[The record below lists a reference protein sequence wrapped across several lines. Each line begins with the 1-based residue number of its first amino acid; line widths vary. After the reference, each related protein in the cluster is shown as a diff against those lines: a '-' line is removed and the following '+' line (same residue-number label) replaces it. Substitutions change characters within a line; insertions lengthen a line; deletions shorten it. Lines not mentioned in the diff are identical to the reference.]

1 MLAPLDHP
9 DPAHC
14 LVTGTGLTHLGSAQA
29 RDAMHQAMQQ
39 AEEQLSDSMK
49 MFRLGL
55 EGGRP
60 EGDGPGVAPEWFY
73 KGDGSIVAAPGQPLT
88 MPGFAL
94 DGGEEAEIAMLYVI
108 DDDGRPWRVGYAL
121 GNEFADHVLERQN
134 YLYLA
139 HSKLR
144 PCAFGPELLLGELP
158 PDVRGR
164 ISVVRGGERI
174 WQAEFISGEAN
185 MSHTL
190 ANLEHHHFKY
200 PLFRRPG
207 DVHVHFIGAAV
218 LSFTAG
224 IKAEPGD
231 VFEID
236 VPRLRRAA
244 AQPARACARRRHGA
258 GEATVARREFRPPA
272 RPWPARRAANPSSR
286 LAQNGC
292 AEQTRDA
299 PEQSR
304 EREQRHS
311 GDGPLPQD
319 ALGALQRGAQ
329 GNAGTGQRGA
339 EHHDIAL
346 GHARQ
351 MVPEAPQAD
360 GEHPAEQH
368 RPERCPEG

>member
-1 MLAPLDHP
+1 MRLVQFLSDGGERRVGRVGDDGRSVHVLSGVGTTYQLAQQAAREGRTLADLAAAAGDSEILDLPELLARGRVLAPLDHP

-39 AEEQLSDSMK
+39 AEDQLSDSMK

-55 EGGRP
+55 EGGKP
-60 EGDGPGVAPEWFY
+60 AGDKPGVAPEWFY
-73 KGDGSIVAAPGQPLT
+73 KGDGSIVAAPEAPLT
-88 MPGFAL
+88 MPSFAL
-94 DGGEEAEIAMLYVI
+94 DGGEEAEIALLYLI
-108 DDDGRPWRVGYAL
+108 DDDGRPCRVGYAL
-121 GNEFADHVLERQN
+121 GNEFSDHVLERQN

-158 PDVRGR
+158 ADVRGT
-164 ISVVRGGERI
+164 ISLRRRGERI
-174 WQAEFISGEAN
+174 WQAEFISGEGN

-218 LSFTAG
+218 LSFSAG

-236 VPRLRRAA
+236 VPAFGAPLRNPLALAPDEGMVRVRA
-244 AQPARACARRRHGA
+244 
-258 GEATVARREFRPPA
+258 
-272 RPWPARRAANPSSR
+272 
-286 LAQNGC
+286 L
-292 AEQTRDA
+292 
-299 PEQSR
+299 
-304 EREQRHS
+304 
-311 GDGPLPQD
+311 
-319 ALGALQRGAQ
+319 
-329 GNAGTGQRGA
+329 
-339 EHHDIAL
+339 
-346 GHARQ
+346 
-351 MVPEAPQAD
+351 
-360 GEHPAEQH
+360 
-368 RPERCPEG
+368 

>member
-1 MLAPLDHP
+1 MRLVQFLSDAGERRVGRVSDDGRSVQVLSGVGTTYELAQQAARERRALADLAAAAGDSEILGLSDLLTQGRVLAPLDHP

-39 AEEQLSDSMK
+39 AEHELSDSMK

-55 EGGRP
+55 EGGKP
-60 EGDGPGVAPEWFY
+60 AGDGPGVAPEWFY
-73 KGDGSIVAAPGQPLT
+73 KGDGSVVAAPGEPLL
-88 MPGFAL
+88 MPSFAL

-108 DDDGRPWRVGYAL
+108 DDGGRPCRVGYAL
-121 GNEFADHVLERQN
+121 GNEFSDHVLERQN

-144 PCAFGPELLLGELP
+144 PCAFGPELLLGGLP
-158 PDVRGR
+158 ADVRGT
-164 ISVVRGGERI
+164 ISLRRGEERI

-185 MSHTL
+185 MSHAL

-224 IKAEPGD
+224 IETAPGD

-236 VPRLRRAA
+236 VPAFGAPLR
-244 AQPARACARRRHGA
+244 
-258 GEATVARREFRPPA
+258 
-272 RPWPARRAANPSSR
+272 NP
-286 LAQNGC
+286 LAH
-292 AEQTRDA
+292 A
-299 PEQSR
+299 PEEGMVR
-304 EREQRHS
+304 VR
-311 GDGPLPQD
+311 
-319 ALGALQRGAQ
+319 AL
-329 GNAGTGQRGA
+329 
-339 EHHDIAL
+339 
-346 GHARQ
+346 
-351 MVPEAPQAD
+351 
-360 GEHPAEQH
+360 
-368 RPERCPEG
+368 

>member
-1 MLAPLDHP
+1 MRLVQFLSDAGERRVGVANDDGRSVQALSGVRTTYELAQQAARERRPLVDLVAAATDSEILELSDLLTRGRVLAPLDHP

-236 VPRLRRAA
+236 VPAFGAPLR
-244 AQPARACARRRHGA
+244 
-258 GEATVARREFRPPA
+258 
-272 RPWPARRAANPSSR
+272 NP
-286 LAQNGC
+286 LAL
-292 AEQTRDA
+292 A
-299 PEQSR
+299 PDE
-304 EREQRHS
+304 
-311 GDGPLPQD
+311 G
-319 ALGALQRGAQ
+319 
-329 GNAGTGQRGA
+329 
-339 EHHDIAL
+339 
-346 GHARQ
+346 
-351 MVPEAPQAD
+351 MVRVKQL
-360 GEHPAEQH
+360 
-368 RPERCPEG
+368 